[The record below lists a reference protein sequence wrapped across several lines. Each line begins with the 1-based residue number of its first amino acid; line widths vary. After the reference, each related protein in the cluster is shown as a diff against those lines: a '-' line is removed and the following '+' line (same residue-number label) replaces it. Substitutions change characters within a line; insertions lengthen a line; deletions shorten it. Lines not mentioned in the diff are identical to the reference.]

1 MANHALFI
9 ALGCLLL
16 IGLVAD
22 QIGRRTRVPRV
33 TLLILFGFAAG
44 QSGFD
49 VLPHEFQAWYGFL
62 SAVALT
68 MVAFLLGGKLSV
80 SALREH
86 GKAILWVSVSVVL
99 VTMVVVSGG
108 MMLVGS
114 SIILALLLG
123 GIATATDPAATQD
136 VVRQEAASGPFT
148 DTLIGIVAIDDAWGL
163 IAFSVMLVL
172 AKAIVG
178 DGNVAVLANAL
189 WEIGGAAV
197 VGLAIGLPA
206 ALLTGRLQAGEPIQ
220 AEALGIVFLV
230 AGVAILLEVSFLLAG
245 MVAGV
250 TIVNLARHHQRAFHE
265 IEHIEWPFMIL
276 FFVLAGAS
284 FQLAGFELISVMGV
298 AYIVLRT
305 LARFAGGWIGG
316 GLAGMTAEHMG
327 WMGAALVPQAGVA
340 LGMALIAGDALPEIK
355 EVLLTLVI
363 GTTVVFEVAG
373 PMMTLVALR
382 AVGEAGRAERG

>member
-1 MANHALFI
+1 MRMGADPANDCRQAGD
-9 ALGCLLL
+9 ALG
-16 IGLVAD
+16 
-22 QIGRRTRVPRV
+22 RVPFLV
-33 TLLILFGFAAG
+33 VQDLF
-44 QSGFD
+44 
-49 VLPHEFQAWYGFL
+49 L
-62 SAVALT
+62 
-68 MVAFLLGGKLSV
+68 
-80 SALREH
+80 
-86 GKAILWVSVSVVL
+86 
-99 VTMVVVSGG
+99 
-108 MMLVGS
+108 
-114 SIILALLLG
+114 
-123 GIATATDPAATQD
+123 
-136 VVRQEAASGPFT
+136 T
-148 DTLIGIVAIDDAWGL
+148 DTA
-163 IAFSVMLVL
+163 SL
-172 AKAIVG
+172 A
-178 DGNVAVLANAL
+178 
-189 WEIGGAAV
+189 EV
-197 VGLAIGLPA
+197 VLPA
-206 ALLTGRLQAGEPIQ
+206 ASFAESEGSAINLTGRLQAGEPIQ

-230 AGVAILLEVSFLLAG
+230 AGVAIWLEVSFLLAG

-284 FQLAGFELISVMGV
+284 FQLASFELIGVMGV

-316 GLAGMTAEHMG
+316 GLAGMTAEHRR

-382 AVGEAGRAERG
+382 AVGSDQRNRRVSGRARAARATARFSDSSSMPWSVRSPACRTKAMSLRALRWATAAFNSS